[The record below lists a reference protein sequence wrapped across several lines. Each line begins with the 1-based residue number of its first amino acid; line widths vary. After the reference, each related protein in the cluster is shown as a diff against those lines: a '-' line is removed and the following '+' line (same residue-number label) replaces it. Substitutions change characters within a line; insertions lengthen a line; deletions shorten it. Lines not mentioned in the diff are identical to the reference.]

1 MVLGVG
7 TTRWRWQLLASL
19 TAMAV
24 VAALVL
30 HVSVRASGDDDAQRC
45 ARLAELS
52 AERAASDTGSGPRVA
67 VIGDSY
73 AFGSGLERRARSWP
87 SRLPG
92 RVHVDGF
99 PGSGFS
105 ARASSCPGVSY
116 ADRAPVAARGA
127 DLVVVE
133 GGLNDVQRRGR
144 KIRAGF
150 ERLIRALHSYDVVV
164 VGPPTAPA
172 RADGVPRIDSM
183 LARLSRQ
190 AGVRYLRMSRLDL
203 PYLGD
208 RLHLTQ
214 AGHDA
219 FGDRVAEVVQKRL
232 R

>member
-7 TTRWRWQLLASL
+7 TTRLRWPLLATL
-19 TAMAV
+19 TAVAL

-30 HVSVRASGDDDAQRC
+30 NVSGRASGNDDAERC

-52 AERAASDTGSGPRVA
+52 AERASSDTGRGPRVA

-73 AFGSGLERRARSWP
+73 AFGSGLDRPARSWP

-105 ARASSCPGVSY
+105 PRASSCPGVSY
-116 ADRAPVAARGA
+116 ADRAAAAAKGA
-127 DLVVVE
+127 DLVVVQ
-133 GGLNDVQRRGR
+133 GGLNDVDRRGR

-150 ERLIRALHSYDVVV
+150 KRLIRELQGYDVVV
-164 VGPPTAPA
+164 VGPATAPA
-172 RADGVPRIDSM
+172 RAHGVPRIDS
-183 LARLSRQ
+183 LLTRLSGA
-190 AGVRYLRMSRLDL
+190 AGVRYLRMSHLDL
-203 PYLGD
+203 PYLDD

-214 AGHDA
+214 AGHVA
-219 FGDRVAEVVQKRL
+219 FGQRVAKVVER
-232 R
+232 RVR